1 MPRRVGSY
9 TPEEASR
16 YSPRP
21 VRILLRDHRT
31 LDARIHVPLGQP
43 LTVFLAAQS
52 DFTNLTAV
60 RWAGD
65 GQVLPHLAVRTDHIL
80 WITGLD
86 AAMPLARQSSRKA
99 VSPVEA
105 HLENGSVLR
114 AGLDIA
120 ERQRLSDYL
129 GGVDGGFVPLYN
141 ARTVAGTALGDLAVN
156 VKSVMVLFETEAA
169 MAAA

>member
-16 YSPRP
+16 FCPRP

-31 LDARIHVPLGQP
+31 LNARIHVPLGQP

-65 GQVLPHLAVRTDHIL
+65 AQVLPHLAVRTNHVL

-86 AAMPLARQSSRKA
+86 AAMPLARQSSRRS
-99 VSPVEA
+99 VSSVEV
-105 HLENGSVLR
+105 HLEDGSVIR

-129 GGVDGGFVPLYN
+129 SGVNGGFVPLYN
-141 ARTVAGTALGDLAVN
+141 ARTIAGTALGDLAVN
-156 VKSVMVLFETEAA
+156 VQSIMVVFELEEA